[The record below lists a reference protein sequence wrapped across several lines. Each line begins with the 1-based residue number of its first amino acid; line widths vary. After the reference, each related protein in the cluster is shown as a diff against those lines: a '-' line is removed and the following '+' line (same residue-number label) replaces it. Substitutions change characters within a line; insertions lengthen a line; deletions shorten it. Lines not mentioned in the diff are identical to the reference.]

1 MDEAVIP
8 LRAHHGLCL
17 RFFQGKGYSGAFVEN
32 MAQKK
37 AMLEE
42 NPLVRLTDQADEIC
56 RACPNNLSGQCES
69 AEKVRRYDREV
80 LSRCGLTVGD
90 VLPYRELTERVRKTI
105 LLPGHREEIC
115 GDCQWT
121 DLCQCLPCW
130 KTARGRFSPG
140 RRLPGRFRS
149 PGRPCGRR

>member
-1 MDEAVIP
+1 MDEATIS

-17 RFFQGKGYSGAFVEN
+17 HFFQGKGYSGAFVEN
-32 MAQKK
+32 MARKK

-42 NPLVRLTDQADEIC
+42 NPL
-56 RACPNNLSGQCES
+56 
-69 AEKVRRYDREV
+69 VRRYDREV
-80 LSRCGLTVGD
+80 LSRCGLTAGD

-121 DLCQCLPCW
+121 DLCQYKEETP
-130 KTARGRFSPG
+130 
-140 RRLPGRFRS
+140 
-149 PGRPCGRR
+149 

>member
-32 MAQKK
+32 MARKK

-42 NPLVRLTDQADEIC
+42 NPLVRLTDQADEIY

-69 AEKVRRYDREV
+69 AEKVRRWGIGAV
-80 LSRCGLTVGD
+80 LFCVQSRLSEMYCPTGSWQNG
-90 VLPYRELTERVRKTI
+90 
-105 LLPGHREEIC
+105 
-115 GDCQWT
+115 
-121 DLCQCLPCW
+121 CW
-130 KTARGRFSPG
+130 AAF
-140 RRLPGRFRS
+140 
-149 PGRPCGRR
+149 

>member
-1 MDEAVIP
+1 MDEASIS

-17 RFFQGKGYSGAFVEN
+17 HFFRGKGYSGAFVEN
-32 MAQKK
+32 MARKK

-69 AEKVRRYDREV
+69 AEKVRRYDREL

-121 DLCQCLPCW
+121 DLCQYKEETP
-130 KTARGRFSPG
+130 
-140 RRLPGRFRS
+140 
-149 PGRPCGRR
+149 

>member
-80 LSRCGLTVGD
+80 LSRMESILGAYELQIQLEELSRLRAALERSAGQAAGEEERERKLYTSLGPLAGLA
-90 VLPYRELTERVRKTI
+90 LCI
-105 LLPGHREEIC
+105 LL
-115 GDCQWT
+115 
-121 DLCQCLPCW
+121 
-130 KTARGRFSPG
+130 
-140 RRLPGRFRS
+140 
-149 PGRPCGRR
+149 

>member
-1 MDEAVIP
+1 MEDKIIP

-17 RFFQGKGYSGAFVEN
+17 HFFRGKGYSGDFVKN

-56 RACPNNLSGQCES
+56 RACPNDLCGQCES
-69 AEKVRRYDREV
+69 AEKVQRYDREV
-80 LSRCGLTVGD
+80 LSRCGLTPGD
-90 VLPYRELTERVRKTI
+90 VLPYRELTERVLDNI
-105 LLPGHREEIC
+105 LMPGHREEVC

-121 DLCQCLPCW
+121 DLCHYKEETP
-130 KTARGRFSPG
+130 
-140 RRLPGRFRS
+140 
-149 PGRPCGRR
+149 

>member
-32 MAQKK
+32 MARKK

-56 RACPNNLSGQCES
+56 RACPNNLCGQCES
-69 AEKVRRYDREV
+69 AEKVRRYDRAV
-80 LSRCGLTVGD
+80 LSLCGLTPGD
-90 VLPYRELTERVRKTI
+90 VLPYRELTEQVRKTI

-121 DLCQCLPCW
+121 DLCQYKEETP
-130 KTARGRFSPG
+130 
-140 RRLPGRFRS
+140 
-149 PGRPCGRR
+149 

>member
-17 RFFQGKGYSGAFVEN
+17 RFFQGKGYIGAFVEN
-32 MAQKK
+32 MARKK

-56 RACPNNLSGQCES
+56 RACPNNLCGQCES
-69 AEKVRRYDREV
+69 AEKVRRYDRTV
-80 LSRCGLTVGD
+80 LSLCGLTPGD
-90 VLPYRELTERVRKTI
+90 VLPYRELAERVLGSI
-105 LLPGHREEIC
+105 LIPGRREDIC

-121 DLCQCLPCW
+121 DLCQYKEETP
-130 KTARGRFSPG
+130 
-140 RRLPGRFRS
+140 
-149 PGRPCGRR
+149 

>member
-42 NPLVRLTDQADEIC
+42 MSSFFCFLANM
-56 RACPNNLSGQCES
+56 
-69 AEKVRRYDREV
+69 
-80 LSRCGLTVGD
+80 
-90 VLPYRELTERVRKTI
+90 
-105 LLPGHREEIC
+105 
-115 GDCQWT
+115 
-121 DLCQCLPCW
+121 
-130 KTARGRFSPG
+130 
-140 RRLPGRFRS
+140 
-149 PGRPCGRR
+149 

>member
-1 MDEAVIP
+1 MSP
-8 LRAHHGLCL
+8 LLS
-17 RFFQGKGYSGAFVEN
+17 GKGLQRGFCGKHGAEKGH
-32 MAQKK
+32 AGK
-37 AMLEE
+37 

-80 LSRCGLTVGD
+80 LSRCGLTAGD

-121 DLCQCLPCW
+121 DLCQYKEETP
-130 KTARGRFSPG
+130 
-140 RRLPGRFRS
+140 
-149 PGRPCGRR
+149 